1 MTRGEEGAGH
11 VKERRKSIAYFAV
24 FAMAALLLTV
34 WFSRGMGFAASL
46 AAGEHGKD
54 VFFAGGVEQ
63 YPQAAGYGWGLYVFS
78 LALLAAG
85 GYFVIRTKAKTETI
99 FAAIA
104 IPLGIIY
111 LFMMVPMAGPDE
123 QVHYQTSY
131 QMSNAL
137 LLRWDK
143 MNTGTAGHY
152 DYHGLSGHYNPASGY
167 ERMVTEFFQ
176 PLSRTEEIQIP
187 QYGLSWPIVYLPQA
201 IGIAIGRMLG
211 LNFLPLFCLG
221 RLMNL
226 LFYVFCVYR
235 AIRIMPRY
243 KLLLCMTA
251 LLPMCMHQAASFS
264 YDTYINGLSFL
275 LTAMILKA
283 AWAPEETRAGESLIH
298 GWKRRKWKGLREAWQ
313 TGIGAAG
320 TLSKAETGTILLV
333 ALLWAPAKPVYTP
346 LLLLLLIIPKER
358 FGGTGKKL
366 LWTGGMIGIVLAEAL
381 AIQLAA
387 VQSVAA
393 SGMSAGDG
401 VNWEGQ
407 KNFTLGWIIGHLP
420 ETAKLFLNTIRAN
433 GQSWIYE
440 SMGTYLAGL
449 TVPLRPR
456 YMQIY
461 LILLIGCVLRRTKN
475 ATEDRSRASL
485 AEEEFRTGIW
495 PRILFIGAAVLSAG
509 LVMLTMMLAWTSD
522 TNEIIQGIQG
532 RYFLPVFLMPF
543 LCLDNR
549 TVMLH
554 RNPDR
559 VILATGLCLHMLTV
573 IGVVQATMMV

>member
-11 VKERRKSIAYFAV
+11 VKERRKSMAYFAV

-46 AAGEHGKD
+46 AAGDHGKD
-54 VFFAGGVEQ
+54 VFFAGGVAK
-63 YPQAAGYGWGLYVFS
+63 YPQAAVYAWGLYIFS
-78 LALLAAG
+78 LAFLAAV
-85 GYFVIRTKAKTETI
+85 GYFVIRTKAKTEMI
-99 FAAIA
+99 FAVIA
-104 IPLGIIY
+104 ISLGILYI
-111 LFMMVPMAGPDE
+111 LMMVPMAGPDE
-123 QVHYQTSY
+123 QAHYQSSY

-137 LLRWDK
+137 LFRWDR
-143 MNTGTAGHY
+143 MNTGTVGHF

-167 ERMVTEFFQ
+167 DRIVTEFFQ
-176 PLSRTEEIQIP
+176 PLSKTEEIRIP
-187 QYGLSWPIVYLPQA
+187 QYGLNWPVMYLPQA
-201 IGIAIGRMLG
+201 IGIAIGRILG

-226 LFYVFCVYR
+226 LFYIGCIFL

-243 KLLLCMTA
+243 KMLLCMTA

-264 YDTYINGLSFL
+264 YDTYINAMSFL
-275 LTAMILKA
+275 LIALILKT
-283 AWAPEETRAGESLIH
+283 AWAPEKTEAGESLIH
-298 GWKRRKWKGLREAWQ
+298 GWKRGKLKGLREAWR

-320 TLSKAETGTILLV
+320 TISKAEIGTILLI

-358 FGGTGKKL
+358 FGGTGRKL
-366 LWTGGMIGIVLAEAL
+366 LWTGGMIAIVLAEAL

-401 VNWEGQ
+401 VNWEGK
-407 KNFTLGWIIGHLP
+407 KNYTLGWIFSHLP
-420 ETAKLFLNTIRAN
+420 ETAKLFLNTVRMSGPI
-433 GQSWIYE
+433 WIYE
-440 SMGTYLAGL
+440 SMGTYLAGM
-449 TVPLRPR
+449 TVPLQPG

-461 LILLIGCVLRRTKN
+461 LILLVGCILRRTKV

-485 AEEEFRTGIW
+485 AAEQFRTGIW
-495 PRILFIGAAVLSAG
+495 MRVLFAGAAVISAG
-509 LVMLTMMLAWTSD
+509 RVMLTMMLAWTSD

-549 TVMLH
+549 AVILH
-554 RNPDR
+554 RNPDK
-559 VILATGLCLHMLTV
+559 VILVTGLCMHMLTI
-573 IGVVQATMMV
+573 IGVLQATMMV